1 MDNNNINVETS
12 TLTQAAADINSTL
25 QELEGILAQIKSAG
39 SEALTAVG
47 GDGTK
52 VGGAL
57 KAAMLDV
64 DEAEFKKQANSL
76 STMATGVSKAGSEYD
91 AEEAEIMKKI
101 QSRTGQGGAGGGG
114 VMTSS
119 NAHNNV
125 TMARL

>member
-57 KAAMLDV
+57 KGAMLDV

-101 QSRTGQGGAGGGG
+101 QSRTGQGGGGTGGGG
-114 VMTSS
+114 SINGHS
-119 NAHNNV
+119 NV